1 MRVCLGFPL
10 DRTARPI
17 SFFFSFSFF
26 SFFFLFL
33 FCMFQ
38 LVFEGKKIKQESWSL
53 LDDEIYIDDVDFK
66 QSIISSPPTTS
77 TTTMLF
83 TTTTKQHQSTQH
95 RATDASSPN
104 HQTALQ
110 TATSQSSPVHSD
122 NPATTV
128 GTVLSSTPSGGKGH
142 Q

>member
-1 MRVCLGFPL
+1 
-10 DRTARPI
+10 
-17 SFFFSFSFF
+17 
-26 SFFFLFL
+26 
-33 FCMFQ
+33 MFQ
-38 LVFEGKKIKQESWSL
+38 LVFEGKKIRRTNSGHRN
-53 LDDEIYIDDVDFK
+53 DEIDIDDVEFE
-66 QSIISSPPTTS
+66 QSFISFPPTSS
-77 TTTMLF
+77 TAPF
-83 TTTTKQHQSTQH
+83 TTTTEQQQSTQH